1 MKILQGDLAE
11 HAAQLVEGLSSMQ
24 ATLGVARYKLGA
36 VGLVCTQEVEA
47 GASAVQG
54 HSPLPR
60 DFEASLDCM
69 GLTLLKK

>member
-1 MKILQGDLAE
+1 
-11 HAAQLVEGLSSMQ
+11 MQ